1 MIEETYLRCGLD
13 KGKLEE
19 RIAAVLKQLLQ
30 SDDQSPRMGAM
41 DNEPFK

>member
-1 MIEETYLRCGLD
+1 MVEAYLRRGLD

-19 RIAAVLKQLLQ
+19 RVAAVLKELLQ
-30 SDDQSPRMGAM
+30 SDDQSPRMRAM